1 MLLVVGTFA
10 AILGLIVVPY
20 WLFVVRSEDDDTRKL
35 QKRMKVTVTKT
46 AGRIDLVQSEQ
57 PLSNVPAVASLL
69 GNLGFVTNPLRKK
82 LLQAGLDVTV
92 GVVLLGAVFFAFL
105 AFALV
110 YSVTRYAMVALA
122 FSFLAAAIP
131 ILVVRFM
138 ATRRIDKFEEQFPEA
153 TELLAR
159 SLRAGHAFTTGL
171 TMVADELPDPVGA
184 EFRLVY
190 DRQSFGMPMSDAL
203 RDMAQRVPLLDA
215 RFFVTAVL
223 TQRESGGNLAEVL
236 DNLARLMRERFTVR
250 REVRTLSA
258 HGRITGLVL
267 MCLTPALAAIL
278 FFLAPAHMMLL
289 ISDPLGRSW
298 SAPAYFCRL
307 LARLRSARS
316 SRSRSS
322 HAY

>member
-1 MLLVVGTFA
+1 MVIAVGTFA

-20 WLFVVRSEDDDTRKL
+20 WLFVVRSEQDETRKL
-35 QKRMKVTVTKT
+35 RKRMKVTVAKGP
-46 AGRIDLVQSEQ
+46 ARIDLVQSEQ
-57 PLSNVPAVASLL
+57 PLSNVPVVATLL
-69 GNLGFVTNPLRKK
+69 ENIGFVTEPLRRKI
-82 LLQAGLDVTV
+82 LQAGLDVTV
-92 GVVLLGAVFFAFL
+92 GVVLLGVLFCAFL
-105 AFALV
+105 AFAVV
-110 YSVTRYAMVALA
+110 YYVMGRALVALPFA
-122 FSFLAAAIP
+122 LVAAGIP
-131 ILVVRFM
+131 VVVVRFM
-138 ATRRIDKFEEQFPEA
+138 ASRRVSKFEEQFPEA

-171 TMVADELPDPVGA
+171 SMVAEELPDPVGA

-190 DRQSFGMPMSDAL
+190 DRQAFGMPISDAL

-250 REVRTLSA
+250 REVKTLSA

-267 MCLTPALAAIL
+267 VCLTPALAAIL

-289 ISDPLGRSW
+289 ISDPMGRFMVG
-298 SAPAYFCRL
+298 ACVVL
-307 LARLRSARS
+307 QVIGGLAIRRIINIEI
-316 SRSRSS
+316 
-322 HAY
+322 

>member
-1 MLLVVGTFA
+1 MFLAVGTFA
-10 AILGLIVVPY
+10 AILGLIIVPY
-20 WLFVVRSEDDDTRKL
+20 WLFVVRSEQDDTRKL
-35 QKRMKVTVTKT
+35 QKRMKVTVAKT
-46 AGRIDLVQSEQ
+46 PGRIDLVQSEQ
-57 PLSNVPAVASLL
+57 PLSNLPVVAALL
-69 GNLGFVTNPLRKK
+69 GNLGFISNPLRRK
-82 LLQAGLDVTV
+82 LLQAGLDTTV
-92 GVVLLGAVFFAFL
+92 GVVLLGTLFSGFL

-110 YSVTRYAMVALA
+110 LSVTGTFLVAVLFA
-122 FSFLAAAIP
+122 VLAAGIP
-131 ILVVRFM
+131 ILVVKFM
-138 ATRRIDKFEEQFPEA
+138 ATRRINKFEEQFPEA

-171 TMVADELPDPVGA
+171 TMVAEELPDPVGA

-250 REVRTLSA
+250 REVKTLSA

-267 MCLTPALAAIL
+267 VCLTPALAAIL

-289 ISDPLGRSW
+289 ISDPLGRFMVG
-298 SAPAYFCRL
+298 ACVL
-307 LARLRSARS
+307 LQVIGGLAIRKIIQIEI
-316 SRSRSS
+316 
-322 HAY
+322 

>member
-1 MLLVVGTFA
+1 MLLTVGTFA
-10 AILGLIVVPY
+10 AILGLVVVPY
-20 WLFVVRSEDDDTRKL
+20 WLFVVRSEQDETRKL
-35 QKRMKVTVTKT
+35 RKRMKVTVAKGP
-46 AGRIDLVQSEQ
+46 GRVDLIQSEQ
-57 PLSNVPAVASLL
+57 PLSTVPAVATMLE
-69 GNLGFVTNPLRKK
+69 NIGFVTDPLRRK

-92 GVVLLGAVFFAFL
+92 GVVLLGMVFAAFL
-105 AFALV
+105 AFAIV
-110 YSVTRYAMVALA
+110 YFVTGYAVAGLL
-122 FSFLAAAIP
+122 FGFLAAGIP
-131 ILVVRFM
+131 FIVVQLM
-138 ATRRIDKFEEQFPEA
+138 ASRRIGKFEEQFPEA

-171 TMVADELPDPVGA
+171 SMVAEELPDPVGA

-190 DRQSFGMPMSDAL
+190 DRQAFGMPISDAL

-250 REVRTLSA
+250 REVKTLSA

-267 MCLTPALAAIL
+267 VCLTPALAAIL

-289 ISDPLGRSW
+289 ISDPMGRFMVG
-298 SAPAYFCRL
+298 ACIL
-307 LARLRSARS
+307 LQIIGGLAIRKIIQIEI
-316 SRSRSS
+316 
-322 HAY
+322 

>member
-1 MLLVVGTFA
+1 MVFAVGTFA
-10 AILGLIVVPY
+10 AILGLVVVPY
-20 WLFVVRSEDDDTRKL
+20 WLFVVRSEQGETRKL
-35 QKRMKVTVTKT
+35 RKRMKVTVAKGP
-46 AGRIDLVQSEQ
+46 GRIDLVQSEQ
-57 PLSNVPAVASLL
+57 PLSTLPAVAALL
-69 GNLGFVTNPLRKK
+69 ENIGFVTDPLRRT

-92 GVVLLGAVFFAFL
+92 GVVLLGTVFSALL
-105 AFALV
+105 AFAIV
-110 YSVTRYAMVALA
+110 YFVIGSALMA
-122 FSFLAAAIP
+122 LPFGFLAAGIP
-131 ILVVRFM
+131 IIVVRFM
-138 ATRRIDKFEEQFPEA
+138 ASRRIAKFEEQFPEA

-171 TMVADELPDPVGA
+171 SMVAEELPDPVGA

-190 DRQSFGMPMSDAL
+190 DRQAFGMPMSDAL

-250 REVRTLSA
+250 REVKTLSA

-267 MCLTPALAAIL
+267 VCLTPALAAIL

-289 ISDPLGRSW
+289 ISDPMGRFMVG
-298 SAPAYFCRL
+298 AVIIL
-307 LARLRSARS
+307 QVIGGLAIRKIIQIEI
-316 SRSRSS
+316 
-322 HAY
+322 

>member
-1 MLLVVGTFA
+1 MFFAVGTFA
-10 AILGLIVVPY
+10 AILGLVIVPY
-20 WLFVVRSEDDDTRKL
+20 WLFVVRSEQDETRKL
-35 QKRMKVTVTKT
+35 RKRMKVTVAKGP
-46 AGRIDLVQSEQ
+46 GRVDLMQSEQ
-57 PLSNVPAVASLL
+57 PLSTVPAVATLL
-69 GNLGFVTNPLRKK
+69 ENIGFVTDPLRQK

-92 GVVLLGAVFFAFL
+92 GVVLLGTVFAAFL
-105 AFALV
+105 AFAV
-110 YSVTRYAMVALA
+110 VSFVTGSAWIGLA
-122 FSFLAAAIP
+122 FGFLAAGIP
-131 ILVVRFM
+131 IIVVRFM
-138 ATRRIDKFEEQFPEA
+138 ASRRISKFEEQFPEA

-171 TMVADELPDPVGA
+171 SMVAEELPDPVGA

-190 DRQSFGMPMSDAL
+190 DRQAFGMPISDAL

-250 REVRTLSA
+250 REVKTLSA

-267 MCLTPALAAIL
+267 VCLTPALAAIL

-289 ISDPLGRSW
+289 ISDPMGRFMVG
-298 SAPAYFCRL
+298 AVIIL
-307 LARLRSARS
+307 QVIGGLAIRKIIQIEI
-316 SRSRSS
+316 
-322 HAY
+322 